1 MIQGEWNSRWP
12 RSAADLR
19 STTQCP
25 SCFAPLG
32 SSRCG
37 ACGLDLTHPSA
48 AALAADSARIAD
60 LLDDRG
66 RTIERMRA
74 ATSDRPVAP
83 PAAPVASAGPVA
95 AAPGSATADFA
106 TPVFAPPSGAP
117 IALPSPGTARPG
129 AGVPS
134 APPAAPHRSS
144 VQLWLVVAA
153 TGLLSVGFVG
163 FLVYAFVNFGLVW
176 QALVLGIVTAGA
188 AAGAGL
194 LRRSGLRR
202 SAEGVAVFALVMA
215 VLDAWAA
222 RANDL
227 AGLGG
232 GVDSGYWGVALL
244 LIGGL
249 AVLWRRLSGIRAP
262 GLVGAAL
269 VLPGAGLL
277 SAASIPQA
285 GLAERWWL
293 AGVVAGILGLL
304 GGLRAPLPLL
314 PSERWLQ
321 LGTAA
326 AALCAAGLATAGI
339 DRPVLADAALPVV
352 LIAAVAHAVILLR
365 GRQGRV
371 AEGFATAFALLAVLA
386 LAAALVP
393 ASARLSSA
401 ELYLLGTLPA
411 LALAAA
417 LAELLS
423 RRAAPHRRRVALTAA
438 IAAWLLAAIPA
449 GSAALA
455 IGASW
460 VLGAASGALDWS
472 ADAADEAPVHGSLVV
487 ASFAALAACLAVE
500 AVGQRLGVAGALRR
514 QLLPSLAAGLLAAA
528 PALLPTLGGRLV
540 VAALLAALALV
551 ALRLP
556 RLARH
561 RVPAL
566 VVALGAAA
574 QLLALGWGGPE
585 LAWAAIAGAALL
597 PLSVTMPRPSRPA
610 LLIGVL
616 ALAGIGALLHPG
628 PLAEAHWLGAVLA
641 GLLLLGLAL
650 WVRPDAGAPALQAL
664 AAGGAP
670 VLAALAVGSVLA
682 EADATSANAAL
693 VLAGL
698 GVVALAAAL
707 PCGALRLPIEAGAGL
722 VLLATVLLLP
732 AATGIRPLLLLLLA
746 VAAVPP
752 AVRREGV
759 VGAPGLRKHWGW
771 AAFALG
777 ALALLDALQRSP
789 IDLLEARTLPPAGVL
804 LLLAGWIAVHERRR
818 QRPPS
823 ATGPAALMAGLLLA
837 LLPSA
842 VPADSLLRSLLVLLV
857 GGAAL
862 LAGAF
867 GPSGPARRWFDAL
880 ALAGAAAV
888 LLGTPLRLVQGDGVL
903 AGTEAWAAA
912 AAGLLVL
919 GAVGLAERWRE
930 RRSLTAAPP
939 TLVVAAS
946 AAVALAGAIAAG
958 AEQGAL
964 RGAIAV
970 AAMAAVH
977 PLAVLLRRA
986 PWMAWVGWASLGL
999 AALLGL
1005 RLLVL
1010 GGGEL
1015 EAVTAPLGAALLLAG
1030 ALDLARRPDL
1040 RSWPALGP
1048 GLAVLLLPS
1057 VIAASID
1064 PVAWRIAAVGALAVA
1079 AIVLGAT
1086 QRLQAPFLLG
1096 IVVALVH
1103 AVVQLQPQLRAVAE
1117 ATPVF
1122 VWPVA
1127 GGAIVLTLAIRFERR
1142 LQTLRRVVLRV
1153 AALR

>member
-1 MIQGEWNSRWP
+1 M
-12 RSAADLR
+12 
-19 STTQCP
+19 
-25 SCFAPLG
+25 
-32 SSRCG
+32 
-37 ACGLDLTHPSA
+37 CGLDLAQPAA

-60 LLDDRG
+60 LLEERG
-66 RTIERMRA
+66 RTIERMHA
-74 ATSDRPVAP
+74 ATFDRLVAPAAVPVPPAVAASAAPVPVAPAFAPPTGAPFALPAPGSTRPGAPTAP
-83 PAAPVASAGPVA
+83 PAAP
-95 AAPGSATADFA
+95 
-106 TPVFAPPSGAP
+106 
-117 IALPSPGTARPG
+117 R
-129 AGVPS
+129 
-134 APPAAPHRSS
+134 RSS

-176 QALVLGIVTAGA
+176 QAMVLGIVTAGA
-188 AAGAGL
+188 AVGAGL
-194 LRRSGLRR
+194 LRRSGLGR

-232 GVDSGYWGVALL
+232 GTDSGYWGVALL

-249 AVLWRRLSGIRAP
+249 AVLWRRLTGIRAP

-269 VLPGAGLL
+269 VLPGTGLL
-277 SAASIPQA
+277 AAASIPQA

-293 AGVVAGILGLL
+293 AGVVAGALGLL

-321 LGTAA
+321 IGTAA

-352 LIAAVAHAVILLR
+352 LVAAAAHALLLLR

-386 LAAALVP
+386 LAMALVP

-411 LALAAA
+411 LAVVAT

-423 RRAAPHRRRVALTAA
+423 REAAAHRRRVALTAA

-455 IGASW
+455 VGASW

-472 ADAADEAPVHGSLVV
+472 AVAADEAPVHGSLVV
-487 ASFAALAACLAVE
+487 AAFTALAVCLAVE
-500 AVGQRLGVAGALRR
+500 AVGQRLGVAGSLRR
-514 QLLPSLAAGLLAAA
+514 LLLPSLAAALLAGA
-528 PALLPTLGGRLV
+528 PALLPTLGGRLAL
-540 VAALLAALALV
+540 AALLAV
-551 ALRLP
+551 VGVIALRLP
-556 RLARH
+556 PLARH

-566 VVALGAAA
+566 IVALGAAA

-585 LAWAAIAGAALL
+585 LAWATIAGAALL
-597 PLSVTMPRPSRPA
+597 PLSALLPRPSRGA
-610 LLIGVL
+610 LLLGAL
-616 ALAGIGALLHPG
+616 PLAGIGALLHPG
-628 PLAEAHWLGAVLA
+628 PLNEAPWLGAVLA
-641 GLLLLGLAL
+641 GVLLLGLL
-650 WVRPDAGAPALQAL
+650 PWLRKDAGTPAMRSL
-664 AAGGAP
+664 AGGGVP
-670 VLAALAVGSVLA
+670 VLAALTVGSLLA
-682 EADATSANAAL
+682 EADAAMTTAAL
-693 VLAGL
+693 VLASL
-698 GVVALAAAL
+698 GVVALGAAL
-707 PCGALRLPIEAGAGL
+707 PGGALRLPIEAGAGL
-722 VLLATVLLLP
+722 VLLVPVLLLP
-732 AATGIRPLLLLLLA
+732 AATDTRPLLLILFA
-746 VAAVPP
+746 VAALLP

-777 ALALLDALQRSP
+777 ALALLDALQRWR
-789 IDLLEARTLPPAGVL
+789 IDLLEAHTLPPAGVL
-804 LLLAGWIAVHERRR
+804 LLLAAWIGAHERMRR
-818 QRPPS
+818 LPPS
-823 ATGPAALMAGLLLA
+823 AAGPAALLAGLLLA

-842 VPADSLLRSLLVLLV
+842 VPADSLLRSLLVLLL
-857 GGAAL
+857 GGVAL

-867 GPSGPARRWFDAL
+867 GPAGAARRWFDAL
-880 ALAGAAAV
+880 AFAGAAAV
-888 LLGTPLRLVQGDGVL
+888 LLGTPLRLAQGDGVL
-903 AGTEAWAAA
+903 ARTEPWVAAA
-912 AAGLLVL
+912 AVLLVL
-919 GAVGLAERWRE
+919 AAVGLAERWGDRP
-930 RRSLTAAPP
+930 SLAAAPP
-939 TLVVAAS
+939 ALIVAAS
-946 AAVALAGAIAAG
+946 AAVALAGAIAAD
-958 AEQGAL
+958 AEHGAL

-970 AAMAAVH
+970 AVLAAVH
-977 PLAVLLRRA
+977 PLAPLLRRA
-986 PWMAWVGWASLGL
+986 PWTAWAGWTAL
-999 AALLGL
+999 ALATLLGL
-1005 RLLVL
+1005 RLLLL
-1010 GGGEL
+1010 GGIEL
-1015 EAVTAPLGAALLLAG
+1015 EAVTVPLGAALLLAG
-1030 ALDLARRPDL
+1030 ALDLARRSGL

-1057 VIAASID
+1057 LIASSVD
-1064 PVAWRIAAVGALAVA
+1064 PVAWRIVTVGVLAVA

-1086 QRLQAPFLLG
+1086 LRLQAPFLLG

-1103 AVVQLQPQLRAVAE
+1103 AIVQLQPQLRAIAE

-1122 VWPVA
+1122 VWPVL
-1127 GGAIVLTLAIRFERR
+1127 GGALVLALAIRFERR
-1142 LQTLRRVVLRV
+1142 LQTLRRVALRV